1 MFFELSNATVFNRT
15 KNKNIICYRVQISII
30 CKKIMIEKQ
39 LLDTTLVS
47 LKTASKGLVH

>member
-15 KNKNIICYRVQISII
+15 KNKKIICYRVQISII

-39 LLDTTLVS
+39 LLNITLVS
-47 LKTASKGLVH
+47 LKTASKGVVH